1 MNEDVGDERSEGE
14 GGATYQRVRGE
25 LLNRLLDGTYAL
37 DSRLPSQRELSEQF
51 DVSRDTVQKV
61 LRELAGEGW
70 ISSRQGSGTRVIKV
84 LKSQAPISSAG
95 GRRVTLGELMDDAF
109 KQPEVTLD
117 VFTLSSESL
126 AFQIRRQD
134 EQIRLGERPELQRIA
149 LRMLLPVADLQHPP
163 YPTAVDDV
171 DKPAVWER
179 HLVTMRSSTTSIKQ
193 KLHDLRVAKL
203 VPSVSLEIRYV
214 RFPPLLKLYLVNG
227 SAMLSAPYVSVKRPI
242 YLEGHDD
249 PVDAIDVLGV
259 GAPLTYDVKD
269 HDPQSQASEKVDNWR
284 MWFESAWDFLTE

>member
-1 MNEDVGDERSEGE
+1 MTEDEGDEQTDGE

-25 LLNRLLDGTYAL
+25 LLNRLIDGTYVL

-70 ISSRQGSGTRVIKV
+70 ISSRQDNGTRVIKGQ
-84 LKSQAPISSAG
+84 SPISSRG

-109 KQPEVTLD
+109 KKPEVTLD
-117 VFTLSSESL
+117 VFTLSPESL

-134 EQIRLGERPELQRIA
+134 EQIRLGQHPELQRIA
-149 LRMLLPVADLQHPP
+149 LRMLLPVADLKNPP
-163 YPTAVDDV
+163 YPTAVDDD
-171 DKPAVWER
+171 DKAAVWER

-193 KLHDLRVAKL
+193 KLNDLRVAKL
-203 VPSVSLEIRYV
+203 VPSVRFEIRYV

-227 SAMLSAPYVSVKRPI
+227 SAMLSAPYVPVKRPI
-242 YLEGHDD
+242 YLEAHDKA
-249 PVDAIDVLGV
+249 VHAIDVQGAS
-259 GAPLTYDVKD
+259 APLTYDVKD
-269 HDPQSQASEKVDNWR
+269 DDPHSQASEKVDNWR
-284 MWFESAWDFLTE
+284 EWFESTWEFLTE